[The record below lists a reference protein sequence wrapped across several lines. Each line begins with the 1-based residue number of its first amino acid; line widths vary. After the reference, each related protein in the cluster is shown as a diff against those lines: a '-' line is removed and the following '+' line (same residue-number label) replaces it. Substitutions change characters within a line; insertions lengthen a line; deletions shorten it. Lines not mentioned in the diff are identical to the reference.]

1 MFRKVFIFVA
11 RWRIWSIFCFEYTK
25 LNSFQF
31 WFYRETWIEKLGYLQ
46 TKVSMVPL
54 LISYVALYNVYKAGK
69 FTTNSTQSGGAK
81 HFGRFGNS
89 NSNWKFSGNSSNPRI
104 KK

>member
-1 MFRKVFIFVA
+1 
-11 RWRIWSIFCFEYTK
+11 
-25 LNSFQF
+25 
-31 WFYRETWIEKLGYLQ
+31 
-46 TKVSMVPL
+46 MVPL